1 MAAIKRRW
9 FWIPVRIL
17 LVTFL
22 LSLLVFA
29 LCLLLGIVGL
39 TINGAVRGIH
49 PNMTLAYRAFAF
61 PVASVAGAIALFAA
75 IVMEF
80 REPLET

>member
-61 PVASVAGAIALFAA
+61 PVASVAGAVALFVA
-75 IVMEF
+75 IVLEF
-80 REPLET
+80 REPRET